1 MGAQVRTDKVREAL
15 LAKMEAND
23 AIAKAR
29 RPPPS
34 VVNRNPEVSQGIWVS
49 IIFITALIFSAG
61 VATGAG
67 YGSVVNKAEN

>member
-1 MGAQVRTDKVREAL
+1 MGAQVLNDKVKEAI

-23 AIAKAR
+23 VIAKAR
-29 RPPPS
+29 RPLPK
-34 VVNRNPEVSQGIWVS
+34 VVSRSPEVSQGIWVS
-49 IIFITALIFSAG
+49 IIFITALVFGAG